1 MNHHFRFFA
10 FALVFVLISIQ
21 LASAWAPGTPDY
33 LKCKP
38 LPFYRFR
45 ADERHPAQFNRF
57 AAVDPFVVRL
67 IYFTPSDRPPRAEVP
82 EELDTL
88 IKQTQAFYASEM
100 EARGYSQKSF
110 IFEKDAAGKAIVHPV
125 NGQFFDNHY
134 LGDNTSDNVEAE
146 IETQFSLEDNIYLV
160 AVDVSDGFINN
171 AGGVGGPRGPNGGVA
186 VIPASGTN
194 FDFTTVAHELGH
206 AFGLQHDFRDD
217 VYIMSYGDSPNRLS
231 MCNADYLDVNR
242 FFNLGRVF
250 ISEAEPTI
258 RITSSLE
265 YPPGASVIAIRFELN
280 DPEGLHQAQFLPAT
294 TDFATGL
301 DRAAAVGSPEVQE
314 CAGLNGQMEVIAF
327 SYARFSGTDA
337 HRLALGVVDLQGHTA
352 LKEFSVFS
360 AGRIGQT
367 LRVSQS
373 GGTDFPS
380 ISTAVAQAFP
390 RDLIEISDS
399 TMYTER
405 VEIKENLI
413 SIRALAG
420 EQPLIEAFEIF
431 GATGFTLENVN
442 ILDGVFVQNG
452 AVVTIRD
459 NTIESLQS
467 GVLVT
472 DASMAQI
479 ERNHIRN
486 AQNGV
491 RGVEIIKRPT

>member
-1 MNHHFRFFA
+1 
-10 FALVFVLISIQ
+10 
-21 LASAWAPGTPDY
+21 
-33 LKCKP
+33 
-38 LPFYRFR
+38 
-45 ADERHPAQFNRF
+45 
-57 AAVDPFVVRL
+57 
-67 IYFTPSDRPPRAEVP
+67 
-82 EELDTL
+82 
-88 IKQTQAFYASEM
+88 
-100 EARGYSQKSF
+100 
-110 IFEKDAAGKAIVHPV
+110 
-125 NGQFFDNHY
+125 
-134 LGDNTSDNVEAE
+134 
-146 IETQFSLEDNIYLV
+146 
-160 AVDVSDGFINN
+160 
-171 AGGVGGPRGPNGGVA
+171 
-186 VIPASGTN
+186 
-194 FDFTTVAHELGH
+194 
-206 AFGLQHDFRDD
+206 
-217 VYIMSYGDSPNRLS
+217 
-231 MCNADYLDVNR
+231 
-242 FFNLGRVF
+242 
-250 ISEAEPTI
+250 
-258 RITSSLE
+258 
-265 YPPGASVIAIRFELN
+265 
-280 DPEGLHQAQFLPAT
+280 
-294 TDFATGL
+294 
-301 DRAAAVGSPEVQE
+301 
-314 CAGLNGQMEVIAF
+314 MEVIAF

-399 TMYTER
+399 AMYTER